1 MQYVLPLSTILLC
14 FSALFIAAGVRFI
27 ALGSLFCTPR
37 DFITKVFSKNAS
49 SSLRAYENII
59 LFIDLRAEHP
69 PEALP
74 L

>member
-1 MQYVLPLSTILLC
+1 MSYHFPRFCFACLRSFLLPVLGLLPWVVYL
-14 FSALFIAAGVRFI
+14 APP
-27 ALGSLFCTPR
+27 PR

-49 SSLRAYENII
+49 SLLRAYENII

>member
-1 MQYVLPLSTILLC
+1 
-14 FSALFIAAGVRFI
+14 
-27 ALGSLFCTPR
+27 LGSLFCTPR